1 MKKTLV
7 GILALLTALTSTWW
21 VLGSTGSEAAKPLI
35 GRVHAAY
42 QPLEDGKLF
51 VLVIGSDARNGN
63 PLTGVRSDAIHL
75 VGLNTDTMRGGI
87 LNFPR
92 DSYVSI
98 PGHGTNRINTA
109 LFYGGPQLLVRSVE
123 QLTGVHIDYW
133 VLTAFQ
139 GFQELLRELGGI
151 DYNVPM
157 QLSDQGGSGAQ
168 LPAGRQHLA
177 GWEVLQFA
185 RDRHDFP
192 GGDVARTT
200 NQAKILVALLKKL
213 RSQVAGNPASL
224 LRWMTAVQ
232 RNTSRSPSVGEL
244 FRLGVLATQ
253 TSPRKMRIVTVPVT
267 TGSAGAAS
275 VVFISPSAQSI
286 YARFRKTG
294 RL

>member
-1 MKKTLV
+1 MKGTTAWLCALV
-7 GILALLTALTSTWW
+7 TVVASAWF
-21 VLGSTGSEAAKPLI
+21 VLGGAGSQASKPLI
-35 GRVHAAY
+35 GRVHESF
-42 QPLEDGKLF
+42 QPLDDGKLF
-51 VLVIGSDARNGN
+51 VLVIGSDARTGN

-75 VGLNTDTMRGGI
+75 VGINTETMRGGI

-92 DSYVSI
+92 DSYVPV

-109 LFYGGPQLLVRSVE
+109 LFYGGPQLLAHTVE

-133 VLTAFQ
+133 VLTAFH
-139 GFQELLRELGGI
+139 GFQELIRELGGI
-151 DYNVPM
+151 DYKVPM
-157 QLSDQGGSGAQ
+157 QLSDRGGSGAQ

-200 NQAKILVALLKKL
+200 NQARILMALLEKL

-232 RNTSRSPSVGEL
+232 GNTARSPSLGEL

-253 TSPRKMRIVTVPVT
+253 ASPKKMRIVTVPVRAGT
-267 TGSAGAAS
+267 AGAAS
-275 VVFISPSAQSI
+275 VVFIDPSAQSI
-286 YARFRKTG
+286 YARFRKRG
-294 RL
+294 SL

>member
-1 MKKTLV
+1 MRRITTWLCALATLITPV
-7 GILALLTALTSTWW
+7 WLVLA
-21 VLGSTGSEAAKPLI
+21 GSGSQAVKPLI
-35 GRVHAAY
+35 GRVHESF
-42 QPLEDGKLF
+42 QPLADGRLF

-75 VGLNTDTMRGGI
+75 VGINTETMRGGI

-92 DSYVSI
+92 DSYVSV

-109 LFYGGPQLLVRSVE
+109 LFYGGPQLLARTVE
-123 QLTGVHIDYW
+123 QLTGVHVDYW

-139 GFQELLRELGGI
+139 GFQELIRQLGGI

-157 QLSDQGGSGAQ
+157 QLSDRGGSGAQ

-192 GGDVARTT
+192 GGDAARTT
-200 NQAKILVALLKKL
+200 NQARILVALLKKL

-232 RNTSRSPSVGEL
+232 RNTTRSPSLGEL

-253 TSPRKMRIVTVPVT
+253 ASPSKMRIVTVPVSA
-267 TGSAGAAS
+267 GSAGAAS
-275 VVFISPSAQSI
+275 VVFINPSAQSI

-294 RL
+294 SL